1 VVIKAIQMDNL
12 EETFDVLDILY
23 NLRDL
28 EEEG

>member
-1 VVIKAIQMDNL
+1 MVIKAIQMDNL
-12 EETFDVLDILY
+12 EETFGVLDNLY